1 MYTNEKKQMY
11 TRKVVAF
18 PLTTSKL
25 FLSFFSTFLSQADL
39 YEESFPLTTS
49 KLLGNTSCRPVIGSP
64 ERKTWFYYT
73 EQRKTLFH
81 FTKQTANMILL
92 NEAQKNTI
100 FLLCEHTCCMFVGL
114 ANMLQILVEERREG
128 TASA

>member
-1 MYTNEKKQMY
+1 MKQMY

-25 FLSFFSTFLSQADL
+25 LGLFCLFFCKQMYTRKV
-39 YEESFPLTTS
+39 PLITS

-64 ERKTWFYYT
+64 EQKTWFYYT

-81 FTKQTANMILL
+81 FTKQTENMILL
-92 NEAQKNTI
+92 NKARKTNI

-114 ANMLQILVEERREG
+114 ANMLQILVEERSEG